1 MVKYILGT
9 GLGVLLCSISSSQ
22 QLSTAAEPVQPDIA
36 VSKSSS
42 INSETNNDKPRFG
55 LPEEGDVAAHH
66 ANEIRLYS
74 GTVKRHKLHGSWQSW
89 YSNQQSCDSGFF
101 FKGLPAGEWKHWDM
115 NGQLLAIRHYD
126 ASKYLRVKNEFTRSG
141 PKQVVYPI
149 TKLYRKNRQKANYYM
164 HAGYSFSFN
173 DHHPHHFSL
182 QQAVE
187 NNIAPGSSYRP
198 LFDECLHHGLYM
210 NFYSNGITKDSGYYK
225 NGLKE
230 GIWIH
235 RDDKGTWMMG
245 AYRNSVKT
253 DDWKQYDARG
263 KLLHIIFYDKK
274 GTEQWRK
281 KIRS

>member
-1 MVKYILGT
+1 MLKYILST
-9 GLGVLLCSISSSQ
+9 GIGVLLCSISSSQ
-22 QLSTAAEPVQPDIA
+22 QLSTVAEPVQTELTA
-36 VSKSSS
+36 GKSPLF
-42 INSETNNDKPRFG
+42 NAENNDKPRFG

-66 ANEIRLYS
+66 TSETRLYS

-89 YSNQQSCDSGFF
+89 YSNQQACDSGSF
-101 FKGLPAGEWKHWDM
+101 FKGLPKGEWKHWDM
-115 NGQLLAIRHYD
+115 NGQLLSIRNYD
-126 ASKYLRVKNEFTRSG
+126 ASKYLRVKSEFIRSG

-149 TKLYRKNRQKANYYM
+149 TKLYRKNRQKASYYM

-187 NNIAPGSSYRP
+187 NNITPGNSYRP

-210 NFYSNGITKDSGYYK
+210 NFYSNGSTKDSGYYR
-225 NGLKE
+225 NGLKD

-235 RDDKGTWMMG
+235 RDDNGAWLMG
-245 AYRNSVKT
+245 MYKNSVRSG
-253 DDWKQYDARG
+253 DWKQYDAKGR
-263 KLLHIIFYDKK
+263 LVSIIFYNKK
-274 GTEQWRK
+274 GTEEWRK